1 MTYASTPDIPRKT
14 PQSDKI
20 ERDLQQILKTTGHVF
35 FETLLYI
42 IYRDWLAKP
51 GSTVLDIGAHTGTH
65 TFRLAECV
73 GQRGRVLAF
82 EPATALAAA
91 LIEES
96 QKRFGTDQTR
106 VQVLPIAVSEKPG
119 VAVFR
124 QNITR
129 PSQSTIV
136 QGHGIKD
143 SKTIETACGVVS
155 IDSLFE
161 ALGTCYLS
169 FVKIDAEGNEYRILD
184 GARNTL
190 AKMSPIIAMEFTLE
204 QLRLLG
210 RSPEDFQ
217 ALCQDLN
224 YVFYNVNGLPFSCDG
239 NSSARQSVCY
249 EIFGAKR
256 GHWGEEFLAN
266 KLPELVSR
274 FLRHYAVQKDI
285 QLDPF

>member
-1 MTYASTPDIPRKT
+1 MTYTSNSDIPQKT
-14 PQSDKI
+14 QQSIRI
-20 ERDLQQILKTTGHVF
+20 ESDLQRILKSSGHVF

-73 GQRGRVLAF
+73 GERGRVLAF
-82 EPATALAAA
+82 EPATSLAAG
-91 LIEES
+91 LLEEC
-96 QKRFGTDQTR
+96 QKRYGTNQTR
-106 VQVLPIAVSEKPG
+106 VQVLPMAVSEKSG
-119 VAVFR
+119 VTVFR

-143 SKTIETACGVVS
+143 ATTIETACGVVS

-184 GARNTL
+184 GARKTL
-190 AKMSPIIAMEFTLE
+190 TKMSPIIAMEFTLE
-204 QLRLLG
+204 QLKLIG
-210 RSPEDFQ
+210 RTPNDFQ
-217 ALCQDLN
+217 MLCQDLN
-224 YVFYNVNGLPFSCDG
+224 YVFYNVNGLPFSCDIVP
-239 NSSARQSVCY
+239 SSQRQSVCY

-274 FLRHYAVQKDI
+274 FLRHYAEQKRI
-285 QLDPF
+285 HL